1 MFSRL
6 RDAAVPLVSRN
17 SGCWSKNIRR
27 PLSSDATSAA
37 PHDLLPVAHVGGVG
51 TAARDRNRVL
61 VARPQRRAPVLA
73 AGRDLPRGAVPAVV
87 PADQEVLV
95 VDTQVD
101 LAVSVAVVAAVPE
114 ADAPAAA
121 CSVREVEPQ
130 LLRRR
135 AVDDVELAPVVG
147 EADELPGDGLAPHP
161 VPAEH
166 RDAEGRPA
174 AHPGAARSAVAPD
187 PVEVL

>member
-1 MFSRL
+1 MLSRL
-6 RDAAVPLVSRN
+6 REAAVPLVFRN
-17 SGCWSKNIRR
+17 SGCWLKNMRR
-27 PLSSDATSAA
+27 SLSSDAACAA

-73 AGRDLPRGAVPAVV
+73 AGRDLPRGGVPAVV

-95 VDTQVD
+95 VDAQVHG
-101 LAVSVAVVAAVPE
+101 AVTVAVVAAVPE

-130 LLRRR
+130 LLRRG
-135 AVDDVELAPVVG
+135 AVDDVELA
-147 EADELPGDGLAPHP
+147 
-161 VPAEH
+161 
-166 RDAEGRPA
+166 
-174 AHPGAARSAVAPD
+174 AVAGETD
-187 PVEVL
+187 